1 MRAGHLVEDPCTEG
15 AGARVR
21 RGADRT
27 RVKTAFLVSMSHEP
41 RTLMNA
47 IMTLTDLLLR
57 DELERRERKCLDGR
71 RRGRGGFEPPA
82 LVV

>member
-1 MRAGHLVEDPCTEG
+1 MRTHAQKEL
-15 AGARVR
+15 ARAYAAAPD
-21 RGADRT
+21 GT
-27 RVKTAFLVSMSHEP
+27 QVKTAFLVSMSHEP